1 MKVYLAGKISGDP
14 DYKKKFHFTRLNIKK
29 ALRILS
35 GNEELFDFE
44 VNCRAEP
51 VVLNP
56 ADLPGRMAPA
66 DYMKIC
72 FAMID
77 CSDFPHGKKLLEDL
91 LKNIPAE
98 GDSTKGSPAAQG
110 AESAKSMKAAESS
123 RAKANSMEAASA
135 AILENVLRRLP
146 DEGEDTVVFRIL

>member
-29 ALRILS
+29 ALRILDE
-35 GNEELFDFE
+35 GYEQFNDI
-44 VNCRAEP
+44 VKTVEP

-77 CSDFPHGKKLLEDL
+77 CSDFVVFQPETPSSPGAQLELAYCKYIGKPYGLLPHSWWM
-91 LKNIPAE
+91 N
-98 GDSTKGSPAAQG
+98 DSTTGIVP
-110 AESAKSMKAAESS
+110 
-123 RAKANSMEAASA
+123 
-135 AILENVLRRLP
+135 
-146 DEGEDTVVFRIL
+146 

>member
-1 MKVYLAGKISGDP
+1 VKVYLAGKISGDP

-66 DYMKIC
+66 DYMRIC

-77 CSDFPHGKKLLEDL
+77 SADFVVFQPET
-91 LKNIPAE
+91 P
-98 GDSTKGSPAAQG
+98 
-110 AESAKSMKAAESS
+110 ESAGAQLELLYCRYIGKPTGPCRTAGGCSHPQTRRCPNRAPSGETSGRMIKS
-123 RAKANSMEAASA
+123 
-135 AILENVLRRLP
+135 
-146 DEGEDTVVFRIL
+146 T

>member
-77 CSDFPHGKKLLEDL
+77 CSDF
-91 LKNIPAE
+91 
-98 GDSTKGSPAAQG
+98 
-110 AESAKSMKAAESS
+110 
-123 RAKANSMEAASA
+123 
-135 AILENVLRRLP
+135 
-146 DEGEDTVVFRIL
+146 VVFQPETPSSPGAQLELAYCKYIGKPYGLLPHSWWMNDSATGIVP

>member
-29 ALRILS
+29 ALRILDES
-35 GNEELFDFE
+35 YAEFDDM
-44 VNCRAEP
+44 VQTPEP

-66 DYMKIC
+66 DYMRIC

-77 CSDFPHGKKLLEDL
+77 SADF
-91 LKNIPAE
+91 
-98 GDSTKGSPAAQG
+98 
-110 AESAKSMKAAESS
+110 
-123 RAKANSMEAASA
+123 
-135 AILENVLRRLP
+135 
-146 DEGEDTVVFRIL
+146 VVFQPETPDSPGAQLELAYCKYIGKPYGILPHSWWMQ

>member
-29 ALRILS
+29 ALRILDE
-35 GNEELFDFE
+35 GYEQFDDI
-44 VNCRAEP
+44 VKTVEP

-77 CSDFPHGKKLLEDL
+77 CSDFVVFQPET
-91 LKNIPAE
+91 P
-98 GDSTKGSPAAQG
+98 
-110 AESAKSMKAAESS
+110 ESAGAHLELLYCRYIGKPYG
-123 RAKANSMEAASA
+123 
-135 AILENVLRRLP
+135 ILPHSWWMQPSTNEKVP
-146 DEGEDTVVFRIL
+146 

>member
-77 CSDFPHGKKLLEDL
+77 CSDFVVFQPETPESPGARLELAYCKYIGKPYGLLPHSWWM
-91 LKNIPAE
+91 N
-98 GDSTKGSPAAQG
+98 DSTTGIVP
-110 AESAKSMKAAESS
+110 
-123 RAKANSMEAASA
+123 
-135 AILENVLRRLP
+135 
-146 DEGEDTVVFRIL
+146 